1 MMDIRLMNMREIDLN
16 LLLVFEAIYTA
27 GNISRAAD
35 QLDLSQPA
43 LSNALARLRKQL
55 DDQLF
60 VRSGNG
66 VVPTSRAEEMI
77 SPVRQA
83 LDAIRQGLLP
93 ADKFDPNT
101 SERHFSMIVADPLE
115 SVVMAG
121 IVSSLRPD
129 TRLSFEMLPP
139 QIVQVEDALLNFSL
153 DLSVFLLPSRQS
165 ELNSVPLCPVDI
177 VFIAREGHPR
187 IHGKFDPDVF
197 QNEKWVGLALK
208 PGKLKNTEKLTVW
221 QRVEKQPIVLV
232 NKANSIAHIVAKTD
246 MIGFVSSVYAKE
258 FSKMLGLQ
266 VIRPPMPVSN
276 QNFHMTWH
284 KRYDDDAGHKWLR
297 DRVAESIRQITP

>member
-1 MMDIRLMNMREIDLN
+1 MNMREFDLN
-16 LLLVFEAIYTA
+16 LLLTFEAIYTA

-35 QLDLSQPA
+35 RLDLSQPA
-43 LSNALARLRKQL
+43 LSNALGRLRKQL
-55 DDQLF
+55 DDPLF

-66 VVPTSRAEEMI
+66 VVPTLRAEEMI
-77 SPVRQA
+77 GPVRQA
-83 LDAIRQGLLP
+83 LDTIRNGLLP
-93 ADKFDPNT
+93 ANKFDPNT

-115 SVVMAG
+115 SVVMGG

-129 TRLSFEMLPP
+129 TRLSFELLPP
-139 QIVQVEDALLNFSL
+139 QTVQVEDALLKFSL
-153 DLSVFLLPSRQS
+153 DLSVFLLPSRLS

-177 VFIAREGHPR
+177 VLIAREGHPR
-187 IHGKFDPDVF
+187 IHGTFDPEIF
-197 QNEKWVGLALK
+197 KKEKWVGLALK
-208 PGKLKNTEKLTVW
+208 PGKLKNAEKLTVW
-221 QRVEKQPIVLV
+221 QRVESQPIVLV

-246 MIGFVSSVYAKE
+246 MIGFVSSVYANE

-266 VIRPPMPVSN
+266 VIRTPTPVSN
-276 QNFHMTWH
+276 QKFHMAWH